1 MSGHQRLTLTRRY
14 SDALE
19 SFAPLLAPERVHR
32 LSHAPYVSLY
42 RSSRGENAAYIELVG
57 RWRGERSNR
66 SFKLR
71 LDGNRQ
77 ANENTPAAIAKGLA
91 TATPVDLAATLHENH
106 HALLRGSC
114 PISPACRGARGLR
127 PSGDSPCLV
136 PSPWS
141 TFRKSRRPRKQ
152 PNDERRGASKC
163 TAGGSDSPPDSTG
176 GRVSQS
182 SVPNNP
188 DVRVRSLARASPS
201 NALAAPAGSIPAGP
215 SDERGNQ

>member
-42 RSSRGENAAYIELVG
+42 KSSRGENAAYIELVG
-57 RWRGERSNR
+57 RWRGERSSR

-77 ANENTPAAIAKGLA
+77 ANDNTPAAIAKGLA

-106 HALLRGSC
+106 HALLRGLMPYIAGLSRSSRAAAVRRLVLLGAE
-114 PISPACRGARGLR
+114 PLEHLQEESPVA
-127 PSGDSPCLV
+127 
-136 PSPWS
+136 
-141 TFRKSRRPRKQ
+141 
-152 PNDERRGASKC
+152 E
-163 TAGGSDSPPDSTG
+163 
-176 GRVSQS
+176 
-182 SVPNNP
+182 
-188 DVRVRSLARASPS
+188 
-201 NALAAPAGSIPAGP
+201 AA
-215 SDERGNQ
+215 